1 MEEETISTF
10 NDSIFIRRGAINNN
24 VDDIVVEHYI
34 ENYLGHEKLTY
45 HGKRIKKAHTK
56 QKKLNLERNLIM
68 NNKKILN
75 NKNEL
80 EIGDSSNIIY
90 KNKQLLLNDIKQK
103 ENEINKYQLENK
115 QLRNE
120 INEKNRIIEEL
131 KNENNLINNE
141 LKHLKITLEKL
152 KGKEKEMD
160 NKIMELEKN
169 TDKIKKYKS
178 KYKDEDFTSLKEIPN
193 IKGAYGTIYS
203 AFSIKDQKEICLK
216 KIDVNYMRLQYK
228 KNEYYEESYLK
239 DLNNEIEILKLL
251 SSNKNSVEYLGSYD
265 IIEEKVIVMEKCDE
279 NLEQFLKSG
288 NKSLTID
295 EIKKIF
301 IDLNKLFEI
310 MYKNNIIHRDLKLKN
325 FLIKYINKEKTE
337 FIVKLSDY
345 GIGKFL
351 NESNSIFSGLKGSLE
366 TVAPELILEKT
377 KKYDTIVDI
386 FSLGVILYQM
396 SHNLKHPFEGPLYIN
411 YYQHFNEDDYIIEF
425 DTTIQN
431 HKFKDLITKMLKINP
446 VNRLKWEDYF
456 EHPFF
461 K

>member
-1 MEEETISTF
+1 
-10 NDSIFIRRGAINNN
+10 
-24 VDDIVVEHYI
+24 
-34 ENYLGHEKLTY
+34 
-45 HGKRIKKAHTK
+45 
-56 QKKLNLERNLIM
+56 
-68 NNKKILN
+68 
-75 NKNEL
+75 
-80 EIGDSSNIIY
+80 
-90 KNKQLLLNDIKQK
+90 
-103 ENEINKYQLENK
+103 
-115 QLRNE
+115 
-120 INEKNRIIEEL
+120 
-131 KNENNLINNE
+131 
-141 LKHLKITLEKL
+141 
-152 KGKEKEMD
+152 
-160 NKIMELEKN
+160 MELEKN

-265 IIEEKVIVMEKCDE
+265 IIKEKVIVMEKCDE